1 MDLLD
6 SILTSMDKTAT
17 QRAAA
22 SSKQEREERAR
33 LQRQKKAEQEALVK
47 WRAQTEDQM
56 QRFTEDE
63 ARKKLIFPPL
73 PKHYRQVLHEIA
85 ESHELASH
93 SFGKEEELPG
103 RYSVVFKKDV
113 APSPDEISV
122 IASQVGE
129 GTTEIDLEQILENSK
144 AEAEE
149 RKAELERKKVELAKR
164 KSAAKDTPTSP
175 LPSAASPQKNYRDAG
190 AYARVLQ
197 GSNSLFVLNTQKR
210 DRRTIEE
217 IQKDMKTI
225 KRPRTE
231 GEEGD
236 EREEAKD
243 EEEHQD
249 REDGAGDE

>member
-1 MDLLD
+1 M
-6 SILTSMDKTAT
+6 
-17 QRAAA
+17 
-22 SSKQEREERAR
+22 
-33 LQRQKKAEQEALVK
+33 
-47 WRAQTEDQM
+47 
-56 QRFTEDE
+56 
-63 ARKKLIFPPL
+63 
-73 PKHYRQVLHEIA
+73 
-85 ESHELASH
+85 
-93 SFGKEEELPG
+93 
-103 RYSVVFKKDV
+103 
-113 APSPDEISV
+113 
-122 IASQVGE
+122 
-129 GTTEIDLEQILENSK
+129 
-144 AEAEE
+144 
-149 RKAELERKKVELAKR
+149 ELAKR

-190 AYARVLQ
+190 AYARVLQVSDLYRCDVPPRCMCEQLSPSCTCTYQWFQ